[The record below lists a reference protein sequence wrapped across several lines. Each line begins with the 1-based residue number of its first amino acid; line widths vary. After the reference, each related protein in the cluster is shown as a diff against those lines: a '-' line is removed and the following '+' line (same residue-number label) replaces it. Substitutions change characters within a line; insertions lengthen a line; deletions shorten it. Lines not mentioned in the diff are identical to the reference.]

1 MSKRPLQN
9 YGIYLCELC
18 QILYRHI
25 IQKAVLIV
33 DGDVSRIY
41 VIKSFQADSKFVGEE
56 CPRHN
61 NSNSGPQVKSEDL
74 NI

>member
-1 MSKRPLQN
+1 MW
-9 YGIYLCELC
+9 
-18 QILYRHI
+18 ILR
-25 IQKAVLIV
+25 QKAVLIV

-61 NSNSGPQVKSEDL
+61 NSNSGPQVKTSTFKKQVKSA
-74 NI
+74 N